1 MDMTKRKGNWTNCP
15 TVQIVAT
22 VDLKERLKNAAIAL
36 KSRSV
41 SELGNRILKEW
52 LEENGY

>member
-1 MDMTKRKGNWTNCP
+1 
-15 TVQIVAT
+15 VAT
-22 VDLKERLKNAAIAL
+22 VDLKERLKNAAIAS

-52 LEENGY
+52 LDKNGY

>member
-1 MDMTKRKGNWTNCP
+1 MTKRKGNWTNCP

-41 SELGNRILKEW
+41 SELGNRILREW

>member
-1 MDMTKRKGNWTNCP
+1 MTKRKGGWTNNP

-22 VDLKERLKNAAIAL
+22 SDLKERLKNAAIAS

-41 SELGNRILKEW
+41 SKLGSKILKEW
-52 LEENGY
+52 LDKNGY